1 MKKIF
6 MAALLLLMLTLTSCG
21 GDKQESKNVSSMKY
35 SKVIVIGLDDEFAPM
50 GFRNEQ
56 NEIVGFDVDL
66 AKEAA
71 KRLGVEFEF
80 KPIAWDKKAQELQVR
95 NIDIIWNGFD
105 ITPERREHVLYS
117 KPYMDNRQILLVRR
131 GNRQNIR
138 SIYDIEGK
146 VVGTQAGSTAE
157 GYVEQDD
164 ALKNIFGEF
173 KTYDTYKN
181 AFKALEGGELDVL
194 ICDEIVARYEAIH
207 SVDKF
212 EAVGITIGPVTE
224 FGIGFRKDDIELR
237 NKVQKVFDDMIRDGT
252 AKEISERWF
261 QADLINSRR

>member
-50 GFRNEQ
+50 GFRNEK

-80 KPIAWDKKAQELQVR
+80 KPIAWDKKAEELQVR

-105 ITPERREHVLYS
+105 ITPERMEHILYS
-117 KPYMDNRQILLVRR
+117 KPYMDNRQILLVRKGDR
-131 GNRQNIR
+131 HNIR

-173 KTYDTYKN
+173 KTYDT
-181 AFKALEGGELDVL
+181 FSL
-194 ICDEIVARYEAIH
+194 
-207 SVDKF
+207 
-212 EAVGITIGPVTE
+212 
-224 FGIGFRKDDIELR
+224 
-237 NKVQKVFDDMIRDGT
+237 
-252 AKEISERWF
+252 
-261 QADLINSRR
+261 